1 MDDVSGL
8 ADRSTEFSSFLT
20 VSKKFCY
27 ICFYV
32 FRIIFPNK
40 LTWQMTKIFNIFLSV
55 IQLGNMLK
63 ILTNKCD
70 RETINYIPSNN
81 FWINRLYFSISNEQK
96 NSFLTIDCRNAA
108 TSKYTA
114 NADND
119 FEHFCCYGQKKMIGF
134 ILNFWLKQKR
144 KTTKT

>member
-1 MDDVSGL
+1 MDDVLGL

-20 VSKKFCY
+20 VSKKFGY

-32 FRIIFPNK
+32 FRIVFPNK
-40 LTWQMTKIFNIFLSV
+40 STWHMILSQTKIFNIFPSV

-81 FWINRLYFSISNEQK
+81 FWTGYIFQSQMSKKTLFLQSTAEMQPQQSIGQMQTMTLS
-96 NSFLTIDCRNAA
+96 SFVAMGR
-108 TSKYTA
+108 
-114 NADND
+114 
-119 FEHFCCYGQKKMIGF
+119 
-134 ILNFWLKQKR
+134 KR
-144 KTTKT
+144 